1 MQTRGF
7 PYESAY
13 LSDSSSSQLL
23 EQKKLRFKIRRGD
36 FEVELEGDHDYVKQ
50 RFEEMEGL
58 FRTGGISKTSE
69 AIVAATPG
77 SIDVLQGITGI
88 VEFGSEGKPHLT
100 VPVESLSAKEAI
112 SLVMFSLHPKPLGD
126 DDLSSLLS
134 SSWKTTGESIV
145 RARISELRREGKVI
159 AERGSYLLSGAGVQW
174 IQNDVLPRLQ
184 KSP

>member
-1 MQTRGF
+1 
-7 PYESAY
+7 
-13 LSDSSSSQLL
+13 LSV
-23 EQKKLRFKIRRGD
+23 EKKLRFKIRRGD
-36 FEVELEGDHDYVKQ
+36 FEVELEGDFDYVKE
-50 RFEEMEGL
+50 RFEEIERS
-58 FRTGGISKTSE
+58 FRSVEALKNSETAPAPTVGTADATLGI
-69 AIVAATPG
+69 A
-77 SIDVLQGITGI
+77 GI

-184 KSP
+184 RST

>member
-1 MQTRGF
+1 M
-7 PYESAY
+7 
-13 LSDSSSSQLL
+13 SS
-23 EQKKLRFKIRRGD
+23 EKKLRFKIRRGD
-36 FEVELEGDHDYVKQ
+36 FEIELEGDFDYVKQ
-50 RFEEMEGL
+50 QFEEIEHSFKSVNTIKSVDAVQSPVASTL
-58 FRTGGISKTSE
+58 DPAVGI
-69 AIVAATPG
+69 A
-77 SIDVLQGITGI
+77 GI

-134 SSWKTTGESIV
+134 TSWKTTGESIV

-184 KSP
+184 KST